1 MRGPT
6 RTLVSTGL
14 VLALL
19 GAAAPAV
26 ADHRPG
32 PCALDRR
39 EGESIRH
46 YAKRLIRCATDEWPV
61 RGGAE
66 KAICIAD
73 AESHLNPKAEARS
86 ADGTYLG
93 LFQHSADAWPDR
105 YRAWTKRRWELD
117 DRALNGRTNAIVTIR
132 MVSAN
137 GWGPWRGVGDC

>member
-6 RTLVSTGL
+6 RAVVWIGIA
-14 VLALL
+14 LALV
-19 GAAAPAV
+19 GAAGPAV

-39 EGESIRH
+39 EDEGVRH
-46 YAKRLIRCATDEWPV
+46 YVKRLIRCTTDEWPV

-66 KAICIAD
+66 KAICIAH
-73 AESHLNPKAEARS
+73 AESHLNPKARS

-117 DRALNGRTNAIVTIR
+117 DRAGNARTNTIVTIR
-132 MVSAN
+132 MVTAN

>member
-6 RTLVSTGL
+6 RTVVWIGIA
-14 VLALL
+14 LALV

-32 PCALDRR
+32 PCALHRQDG
-39 EGESIRH
+39 EGVRH
-46 YAKRLIRCATDEWPV
+46 YTKRLIRCATDEWPV

-66 KAICIAD
+66 KAICIAQ
-73 AESHLNPKAEARS
+73 AESHLNPKARS
-86 ADGTYLG
+86 AHGTYLG

-105 YRAWTKRRWELD
+105 YRTWTKRRWELD
-117 DRALNGRTNAIVTIR
+117 DRALNARTNAIVTIR